1 MVPAY
6 AVGLLITFV
15 MLFVMEQGQPAL
27 VYLVPCILIT
37 GVFIGWR
44 RGDLKKLWSGQMVL
58 YFPPPPLP
66 VHESSAVSFGHIL
79 FFLIVFGIFLN
90 KEKFYT

>member
-37 GVFIGWR
+37 GVVIGWR

-58 YFPPPPLP
+58 YPPPPPPLP
-66 VHESSAVSFGHIL
+66 VYESSAVSFGHIL
-79 FFLIVFGIFLN
+79 FFLIVFGIFS
-90 KEKFYT
+90 

>member
-37 GVFIGWR
+37 GVVIGWR

-58 YFPPPPLP
+58 YPPHPPCLYMNLLLSLL
-66 VHESSAVSFGHIL
+66 VTSY

>member
-37 GVFIGWR
+37 GVVIGWR

-58 YFPPPPLP
+58 YPPPPPLP
-66 VHESSAVSFGHIL
+66 VYESSAVSFGHIL
-79 FFLIVFGIFLN
+79 FFLIAFGIFLN